1 MTHYDRNN
9 TSIGVLS
16 MNQPSFH
23 FPKSPRAKAIAFGL
37 IFLLTCI
44 AIYLYSHSS
53 AVPKVKGTAQNV
65 SVTAYTVTRQDMK
78 RKISLSGQT
87 VPVAQV
93 DISTKY
99 AGKIADVAVNLG
111 DVVAPGQV
119 LLIQDTVDT
128 NLTLNQDKAALEQA
142 VADSKAAESQFG
154 SDLQKAEVEY
164 DTAKMNYN
172 RYAVLKNEGAISQ
185 QELDTAYQALI
196 VAKSALDN
204 LESQN
209 VGDVPASVASKYA
222 AQAKAGYTVDSL
234 TQQLDDMTLRAPR
247 AGVVTYRNA
256 EVGAMAAANT
266 KVLTITDT
274 SGMYIDCS
282 LSEADVA
289 AIQQGMPVSVSIE
302 SLAQDYD
309 GYITYVSPA
318 MDDTT
323 KTYVVRITLAQPDT
337 KLRGGMFAQSS
348 IDVLQKPDTLFIPKD
363 ALTEQ
368 DGKAQVCVIR
378 PDDTIEL
385 RTVTTGLRNDDYI
398 EITDGLDDGDV
409 IATTNLARLKDG
421 TTVSIEERQ

>member
-1 MTHYDRNN
+1 
-9 TSIGVLS
+9 

-119 LLIQDTVDT
+119 LLIQDTADT

-256 EVGAMAAANT
+256 EVGA
-266 KVLTITDT
+266 
-274 SGMYIDCS
+274 
-282 LSEADVA
+282 
-289 AIQQGMPVSVSIE
+289 IQQGMPVSVSIE

-323 KTYVVRITLAQPDT
+323 KTYVVRITLAQPDA

>member
-1 MTHYDRNN
+1 
-9 TSIGVLS
+9 

-266 KVLTITDT
+266 KVMTITDT
-274 SGMYIDCS
+274 SGVYIDCS
-282 LSEADVA
+282 LSEAD
-289 AIQQGMPVSVSIE
+289 
-302 SLAQDYD
+302 
-309 GYITYVSPA
+309 VSPA

-323 KTYVVRITLAQPDT
+323 KTYVVRITLAQPDA

>member
-1 MTHYDRNN
+1 
-9 TSIGVLS
+9 
-16 MNQPSFH
+16 
-23 FPKSPRAKAIAFGL
+23 
-37 IFLLTCI
+37 
-44 AIYLYSHSS
+44 
-53 AVPKVKGTAQNV
+53 
-65 SVTAYTVTRQDMK
+65 MK

-119 LLIQDTVDT
+119 LLIQDTADT

-266 KVLTITDT
+266 KVMTITDT

-323 KTYVVRITLAQPDT
+323 KTYVVRITLAQPDA

-363 ALTEQ
+363 SLTEQ

-385 RTVTTGLRNDDYI
+385 RTVTMGLRNDDYI

>member
-16 MNQPSFH
+16 MNQLSFH

-44 AIYLYSHSS
+44 AIYFYSHSS

-99 AGKIADVAVNLG
+99 AGKITDVAVNLG

-119 LLIQDTVDT
+119 LLIQDTADT

-142 VADSKAAESQFG
+142 IADSKAAESQFG

-289 AIQQGMPVSVSIE
+289 AIQQGIPVSVSIE

>member
-9 TSIGVLS
+9 TLIGVLS

-266 KVLTITDT
+266 KVMTITDT
-274 SGMYIDCS
+274 SGVYIDCS

-323 KTYVVRITLAQPDT
+323 KTYVVRITLAQPDA

>member
-44 AIYLYSHSS
+44 AIYFYSHSS

-119 LLIQDTVDT
+119 LLIQDTADT

-234 TQQLDDMTLRAPR
+234 TQQLDDMTLRALR

-323 KTYVVRITLAQPDT
+323 KTYVVRITLAQPDA

>member
-37 IFLLTCI
+37 IFLLACT

-53 AVPKVKGTAQNV
+53 TVQKVKGTAQNV

-119 LLIQDTVDT
+119 LLIQDTADT

-164 DTAKMNYN
+164 DTANMNYN

-323 KTYVVRITLAQPDT
+323 KTYVVRITLAQPDA

>member
-1 MTHYDRNN
+1 
-9 TSIGVLS
+9 

-222 AQAKAGYTVDSL
+222 AQ
-234 TQQLDDMTLRAPR
+234 
-247 AGVVTYRNA
+247 
-256 EVGAMAAANT
+256 
-266 KVLTITDT
+266 
-274 SGMYIDCS
+274 
-282 LSEADVA
+282 
-289 AIQQGMPVSVSIE
+289 
-302 SLAQDYD
+302 DYD

-323 KTYVVRITLAQPDT
+323 KTYVVRITLAQPDA

>member
-1 MTHYDRNN
+1 
-9 TSIGVLS
+9 

-44 AIYLYSHSS
+44 AIYFYSHSS

-119 LLIQDTVDT
+119 LLIQDTADT

-256 EVGAMAAANT
+256 EVG
-266 KVLTITDT
+266 
-274 SGMYIDCS
+274 GMYIDCS

-323 KTYVVRITLAQPDT
+323 KTYVVRITLAQPDA

-378 PDDTIEL
+378 PDNTIEL

>member
-44 AIYLYSHSS
+44 AIYFYSHSS

-111 DVVAPGQV
+111 DVVALGQV
-119 LLIQDTVDT
+119 LLIQDTADT

-323 KTYVVRITLAQPDT
+323 KTYVVRITLAQPDA

-385 RTVTTGLRNDDYI
+385 RTITTGLRNDDYI

>member
-1 MTHYDRNN
+1 MTHYNRNN

-44 AIYLYSHSS
+44 AIYFYSHSS

-119 LLIQDTVDT
+119 LLIQDTADT

-274 SGMYIDCS
+274 SGMYIDCF

-323 KTYVVRITLAQPDT
+323 KTYVVRITLAQPDA

>member
-37 IFLLTCI
+37 IFLLACT

-53 AVPKVKGTAQNV
+53 TIQKVKGTAQNV

-119 LLIQDTVDT
+119 LLIQDTADT

-323 KTYVVRITLAQPDT
+323 KTYVVRITLAQPDA

>member
-266 KVLTITDT
+266 KVMTITDT
-274 SGMYIDCS
+274 SGVYIDCS

-323 KTYVVRITLAQPDT
+323 KTYVVRITLAQPDA

-368 DGKAQVCVIR
+368 DGKAQVYVIR

>member
-1 MTHYDRNN
+1 
-9 TSIGVLS
+9 

-44 AIYLYSHSS
+44 AIYFYSHSS

-119 LLIQDTVDT
+119 LLIQYTADT

-274 SGMYIDCS
+274 SGMYIDCF

-302 SLAQDYD
+302 SLAQ
-309 GYITYVSPA
+309 
-318 MDDTT
+318 
-323 KTYVVRITLAQPDT
+323 PDA

>member
-9 TSIGVLS
+9 TLIGVLS

-37 IFLLTCI
+37 IFLLACI
-44 AIYLYSHSS
+44 AIYFYSHSS

-78 RKISLSGQT
+78 RKIPLSGQT

-119 LLIQDTVDT
+119 LLIQDTADT

-266 KVLTITDT
+266 KVMTITDT

-323 KTYVVRITLAQPDT
+323 KTYVVRITLAQPDA

>member
-1 MTHYDRNN
+1 
-9 TSIGVLS
+9 

-44 AIYLYSHSS
+44 AIYFYSHSS

-99 AGKIADVAVNLG
+99 AGNLG

-119 LLIQDTVDT
+119 LLIQDTADT

-222 AQAKAGYTVDSL
+222 AQAKAGYT
-234 TQQLDDMTLRAPR
+234 LDDMTLRAPR

>member
-1 MTHYDRNN
+1 
-9 TSIGVLS
+9 

-99 AGKIADVAVNLG
+99 AGKIAEVAVNLG

-256 EVGAMAAANT
+256 EVGA
-266 KVLTITDT
+266 
-274 SGMYIDCS
+274 
-282 LSEADVA
+282 
-289 AIQQGMPVSVSIE
+289 IQQGMPVSVSIE

-323 KTYVVRITLAQPDT
+323 KTYVVRITLAQPDA

>member
-37 IFLLTCI
+37 IFLLACT

-53 AVPKVKGTAQNV
+53 TVQKVKGTAQNV

-119 LLIQDTVDT
+119 LLIQDTADT

-164 DTAKMNYN
+164 DTANMNYN

-302 SLAQDYD
+302 SLAQNYD

-323 KTYVVRITLAQPDT
+323 KTYVVRITLAQPDA

>member
-1 MTHYDRNN
+1 MTNYDRNN

-44 AIYLYSHSS
+44 AIYFYSHSS

-65 SVTAYTVTRQDMK
+65 SVTAYTVTRQDLK
-78 RKISLSGQT
+78 CKISLSGQT

-119 LLIQDTVDT
+119 LLIQDTADT

-164 DTAKMNYN
+164 DTAKMNHN

-323 KTYVVRITLAQPDT
+323 KTYVVRITLAQPDA

-368 DGKAQVCVIR
+368 DGKAQVCVIS

>member
-1 MTHYDRNN
+1 MTYYDRNN

-119 LLIQDTVDT
+119 LLIQDTADT

-323 KTYVVRITLAQPDT
+323 KTYVVRITLAQLDT

>member
-1 MTHYDRNN
+1 M
-9 TSIGVLS
+9 SIGVLS

-266 KVLTITDT
+266 KVMTITDT
-274 SGMYIDCS
+274 SGVYIDCS

-323 KTYVVRITLAQPDT
+323 KTYVVRITLAQPDA